1 MPSQVWSNDING
13 SLPKTFK
20 TMSQHKLNLYEAMSQ
35 VFDEVGESQEAI
47 VKAMPKKNSGTCLP
61 GCVVELR

>member
-1 MPSQVWSNDING
+1 MPSQVWSNDVNG

-35 VFDEVGESQEAI
+35 VFDEVAESQVAI
-47 VKAMPKKNSGTCLP
+47 VKAMPKKNSGTCMP

>member
-1 MPSQVWSNDING
+1 
-13 SLPKTFK
+13 
-20 TMSQHKLNLYEAMSQ
+20 MSQHKLNLYEAMSQ
-35 VFDEVGESQEAI
+35 VFDEVGESQAAI